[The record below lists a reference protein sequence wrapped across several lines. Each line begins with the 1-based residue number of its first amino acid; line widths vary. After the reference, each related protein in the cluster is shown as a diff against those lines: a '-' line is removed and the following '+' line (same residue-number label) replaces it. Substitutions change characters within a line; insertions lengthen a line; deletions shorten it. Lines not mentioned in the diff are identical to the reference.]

1 LAKHDGGERFTA
13 RGDLE
18 RRVPAR
24 PAVPPRPT
32 GPPPGQVPQYSY
44 AWLPYVL
51 CALMALVLAFAITRL
66 NYGYAQAP
74 HRIIKMLIGV
84 SFVAFTV
91 FRPKLALHVWLLA
104 MPIAAWLPVT
114 GIPGLNGV
122 NLLFVVAVL
131 GWVLPWVTSGERLLP
146 RTRLA
151 APLVVY
157 IVVLFASAIR
167 TILFPPEGTSYVA
180 SDLLL
185 RVWQR
190 VPALAIYFVAV
201 GSVRTPQRIKALLG
215 TFSVSAG
222 IAAMIAIRQFIAT
235 PGESARRIGVGM
247 NPNDF
252 AAYVGI
258 CASMLGAYVFNSRAF
273 GGVRRLVIWGG
284 AALAAV
290 AVLLP
295 KSRGG
300 YLGFAGGLA
309 ALTYLISKKAFI
321 VFLIVMLA
329 SPLWAPGFVK
339 ERVKETE
346 VESFEA
352 QIAGD
357 VTDRLDPSA
366 AVRITIWGIVL
377 REVAKRPVFG
387 YGFGAVPRLTVG
399 DIGTPFSAHSLYFET
414 LGDMGIIGLAALLW
428 LLAACVRSGFELM
441 RRATTPLSRG
451 LSIGFIAASV
461 VMLLTN
467 IFGQRFLHRSIAGSY
482 FLLAGL
488 VDRSIILERRAASAE
503 E

>member
-1 LAKHDGGERFTA
+1 MNERDT
-13 RGDLE
+13 G
-18 RRVPAR
+18 RRFPGS
-24 PAVPPRPT
+24 PT
-32 GPPPGQVPQYSY
+32 GPPPGEVPQYSY

-51 CALMALVLAFAITRL
+51 CGILALVLAFVITRL

-74 HRIIKMLIGV
+74 HRIIKMLLGV
-84 SFVAFTV
+84 AFVAFTV
-91 FRPKLALHVWLLA
+91 LRPRLALHLWLLA

-122 NLLFVVAVL
+122 NLLFAVALL
-131 GWVLPWVTSGERLLP
+131 GWVLPWLTTKERLLP
-146 RTRLA
+146 PARIT
-151 APLVVY
+151 APLIMY

-167 TILFPPEGTSYVA
+167 TILFPPEGTSYAA

-190 VPALAIYFVAV
+190 VPALAIYFVV
-201 GSVRTPQRIKALLG
+201 LGSVKTEARIKALLG
-215 TFSVSAG
+215 TFAASAS
-222 IAAMIAIRQFIAT
+222 IAALIAVRQFIAT
-235 PGESARRIGVGM
+235 PGESARRIGAGM

-252 AAYVGI
+252 AAYVGM
-258 CASMLGAYVFNSRAF
+258 CASALGAYVLDSRAF
-273 GGVRRLVIWGG
+273 RGARRVVIWIG
-284 AALAAV
+284 AGLASI

-309 ALTYLISKKAFI
+309 AVAYLASRKAFI

-339 ERVKETE
+339 ERVMETE
-346 VESFEA
+346 VDSFEA

-366 AVRITIWGIVL
+366 AVRIEIWGIVL
-377 REVAKRPVFG
+377 REVARRPVFG
-387 YGFGAVPRLTVG
+387 FGFGAVPRLTVG
-399 DIGTPFSAHSLYFET
+399 QIGTPFSAHSLYFET
-414 LGDMGIIGLAALLW
+414 LGDMGLVGLAALLW
-428 LLAACVRSGFELM
+428 LLVACVRSGFELM

-488 VDRSIILERRAASAE
+488 VDRSIILERRAASARE
-503 E
+503 